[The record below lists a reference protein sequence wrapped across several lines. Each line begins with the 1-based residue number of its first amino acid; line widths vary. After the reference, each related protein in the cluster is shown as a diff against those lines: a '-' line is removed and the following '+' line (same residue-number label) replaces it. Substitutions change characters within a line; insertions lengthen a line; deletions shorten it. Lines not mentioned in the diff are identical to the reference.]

1 MVLSGVCADVGVP
14 GMAVLW
20 PANGDVVDNPGAA
33 GVEPLVLLLYDF
45 RGGGGVSF

>member
-20 PANGDVVDNPGAA
+20 TANGDVVDNSGIA
-33 GVEPLVLLLYDF
+33 GVEPLVFLLYDF
-45 RGGGGVSF
+45 RGSRRC